1 MKPAV
6 IQAVCR
12 VHQLVPDAG
21 TVGVTAI
28 DKRPVE
34 GSVRVRRLGLHGDVQ
49 ADRAN
54 HGGEDKAVYAYSASD
69 AEWWAEELGRPLPPG
84 CFGENLR
91 IAGLETGEAVIGE
104 RWRTSGGVVLE
115 VTMPRIPCATF
126 GRWLGEERWAR
137 RFTQEGRPGAYLR
150 VVDTGEVAAGDGI
163 AVVHTPA
170 HGVTV
175 GEWFRGPTRERAEAL
190 LDADAEGGIRIA
202 PALRAY
208 VEAAARRADPLA

>member
-1 MKPAV
+1 MKTAV
-6 IQAVCR
+6 VTAVCR
-12 VHQLVPDAG
+12 VHQLLPDEG

-54 HGGEDKAVYAYSASD
+54 HGGEDKALYAYSASD
-69 AEWWAEELGRPLPPG
+69 AAWWAEALGRDVPPG
-84 CFGENLR
+84 YFGENLR
-91 IAGLETGEAVIGE
+91 IAGLEASEAVIGE

-126 GRWLGEERWAR
+126 GRRVGIDRWAR
-137 RFTQEGRPGAYLR
+137 RFTEEGRPGAYLR
-150 VVDTGEVAAGDGI
+150 VVDLGEVGAGDTL
-163 AVVHTPA
+163 AVVYTPP

-175 GEWFRGPTRERAEAL
+175 GEWFRDPTPGRAETL
-190 LDADAEGGIRIA
+190 LDADAEGEFRMA
-202 PALRAY
+202 PALRRY
-208 VEAAARRADPLA
+208 VEQAAARR